1 LEDRDNF
8 ENTDMLKDN
17 IKMDVNV
24 VSLEIVGRIHLAQ
37 ARDNYHPLVNMVL
50 NLWVPQNAGKF
61 STS

>member
-1 LEDRDNF
+1 
-8 ENTDMLKDN
+8 MLKDN